1 MTAASIES
9 RLLDLAAKRFG
20 KDRASLSVSDDMFDK
35 LGIDSFQAMELMTD
49 VEEEFDV
56 EIPDYELKGVTTF
69 VALAAVIGKRL

>member
-20 KDRASLSVSDDMFDK
+20 KDRASLTAADDMFDK

-69 VALAAVIGKRL
+69 VALAGVIGKRL

>member
-20 KDRASLSVSDDMFDK
+20 KDRASLTATDDMFDK

-69 VALAAVIGKRL
+69 VALAGVIGKRL

>member
-1 MTAASIES
+1 MTDSIES

-20 KDRASLSVSDDMFDK
+20 KDRAILRAEDDMFQK

-69 VALAAVIGKRL
+69 VALAGVIGRRL